1 MKQEI
6 ICRVLTGPT
15 ASGKS
20 ALGMELAK
28 KYGWAIFCMDSMQI
42 YRGMNI
48 GTAKPTLEDRRAVQH
63 EMLDFL
69 DPKEGYSVS
78 EYRETAEKKVL
89 QLWEKERK
97 EVLFVGGTGL
107 YLQAMMHPMGMGT
120 VPADEKLRRKLN
132 ALAETED
139 GKKQLHSRL
148 RKMDPATAERLP
160 VNDVRRII
168 RAIEV
173 TQETGIPFSKQPE
186 RKENSQFQWKVVSM
200 EMPREVLY
208 ARINARVL
216 KMIEAG
222 LENEVRRLL
231 DHGVRPEMQ
240 SMQGLGYKEMVHY
253 VKEEWTLDQT
263 IEEIQKGTRHY
274 AKRQITFLK
283 REGEVR
289 YIDAQASNLM
299 NLVTKVLL

>member
-20 ALGMELAK
+20 SLGMELAK
-28 KYGWAIFCMDSMQI
+28 KYGWTIFCMDSMQV
-42 YRGMNI
+42 YREMNI
-48 GTAKPTLEDRRAVQH
+48 GTAKPTLEDRRAVRH
-63 EMLDFL
+63 EMLDLL

-78 EYRETAEKKVL
+78 EYRETAERKVL
-89 QLWEKERK
+89 QLWEEERK

-107 YLQAMMHPMGMGT
+107 YLQAMMHPLGMGS
-120 VPADEKLRRKLN
+120 VPADEKLRMELN
-132 ALAETED
+132 TLAETED
-139 GKKQLHSRL
+139 GKRQLHVIL
-148 RKMDPATAERLP
+148 QKLDPVTADRLP
-160 VNDVRRII
+160 MNDVRRII

-173 TQETGIPFSKQPE
+173 TQGTGIPFSRQPE
-186 RKENSQFQWKVVSM
+186 RRGRSQFQWRVVSM
-200 EMPREVLY
+200 EMPREMLY

-222 LENEVRRLL
+222 LEKEVRGLL
-231 DHGVRPEMQ
+231 AYGVRPEMQ

-253 VKEEWTLDQT
+253 IKKEWTMKQT

-283 REGEVR
+283 REEKVQ
-289 YIDAQASNLM
+289 YIDAQASNLTD
-299 NLVTKVLL
+299 VATKILL

>member
-1 MKQEI
+1 
-6 ICRVLTGPT
+6 
-15 ASGKS
+15 
-20 ALGMELAK
+20 
-28 KYGWAIFCMDSMQI
+28 
-42 YRGMNI
+42 
-48 GTAKPTLEDRRAVQH
+48 
-63 EMLDFL
+63 
-69 DPKEGYSVS
+69 
-78 EYRETAEKKVL
+78 
-89 QLWEKERK
+89 
-97 EVLFVGGTGL
+97 
-107 YLQAMMHPMGMGT
+107 
-120 VPADEKLRRKLN
+120 
-132 ALAETED
+132 
-139 GKKQLHSRL
+139 
-148 RKMDPATAERLP
+148 
-160 VNDVRRII
+160 
-168 RAIEV
+168 
-173 TQETGIPFSKQPE
+173 
-186 RKENSQFQWKVVSM
+186 M

>member
-28 KYGWAIFCMDSMQI
+28 KYGWVVFCMDSMQI

-48 GTAKPTLEDRRAVQH
+48 GTAKPTLEDRRTVRH
-63 EMLDFL
+63 EMLDLL

-78 EYRETAEKKVL
+78 EYRETAKKKVL

-107 YLQAMMHPMGMGT
+107 YLQAMMHPMSMGT

-139 GKKQLHSRL
+139 GRKMLHNL
-148 RKMDPATAERLP
+148 LKKMDPVTADRLP

-173 TQETGIPFSKQPE
+173 TQGTGIPFSKQPE
-186 RKENSQFQWKVVSM
+186 RRDNSQFQWRVAAM

-216 KMIEAG
+216 KMIKAG
-222 LENEVRRLL
+222 LEKEVRGLL
-231 DHGVRPEMQ
+231 EHGVRPEMQ

-253 VKEEWTLDQT
+253 IKEEWTIEQT

-283 REGEVR
+283 REGEAR
-289 YIDAQASNLM
+289 YIDAQASNLTD
-299 NLVTKVLL
+299 LATKILL